1 MIFYY
6 NIDVSRGDCMK
17 ILLDADGSPVR
28 KYVVSIAE
36 KWHVDLVIVS
46 NIHHMID
53 EPYGDVITVDDA
65 RDQADHEIVKRTQK
79 GDLVITQDYG
89 LASLVLAK
97 GAYAMH
103 QDGWF
108 FTHSNIDHLL
118 MTRHLNQKIRRAG
131 KRTKNMK
138 KRKQEAN
145 TIFVEALVRF
155 LDNHAN
161 K

>member
-1 MIFYY
+1 MT
-6 NIDVSRGDCMK
+6 

-28 KYVVSIAE
+28 KFVVEIA
-36 KWHVDLVIVS
+36 KKHNIDLIIVS
-46 NIHHMID
+46 NIHHMIE
-53 EPYGDVITVDDA
+53 EPYGEIVTVDDA
-65 RDQADHEIVKRTQK
+65 HDQADHEIVKRTKK

-89 LASLVLAK
+89 LASLILAK

-118 MTRHLNQKIRRAG
+118 MTRHLNQKMRRAG

-138 KRKQEAN
+138 KRKQETN
-145 TIFVEALVRF
+145 TIFIQALERF
-155 LDNHAN
+155 LKDHGSF
-161 K
+161 